1 MINYNDSHA
10 FYAFL
15 QITAVCSSNYCHQYI
30 RIQNT
35 NTKYNPTNIHTQE
48 FQNFYEKY
56 VWQNLMHKVQIFYIE
71 ISLSFNTISI
81 NFLKYPQLLQDAIF

>member
-10 FYAFL
+10 FYTFL
-15 QITAVCSSNYCHQYI
+15 QITAVCGSNYCHQHTALYK
-30 RIQNT
+30 

-56 VWQNLMHKVQIFYIE
+56 V
-71 ISLSFNTISI
+71 
-81 NFLKYPQLLQDAIF
+81 